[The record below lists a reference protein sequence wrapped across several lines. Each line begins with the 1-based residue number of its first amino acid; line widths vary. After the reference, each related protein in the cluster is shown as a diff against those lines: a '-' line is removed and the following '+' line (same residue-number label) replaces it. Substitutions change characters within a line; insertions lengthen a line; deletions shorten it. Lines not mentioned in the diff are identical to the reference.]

1 LTALA
6 CDIHRT
12 PEAVRRSTLA
22 MPHRQALVSMNK
34 LETVDMSAVDIAAT
48 QPGPFIATQGRS
60 RAWMNWFFADKGRMF
75 WILQIAG
82 WLGFF
87 ALHIL
92 SVSTFVAGRSTDSLL
107 YSVASSLIGFL
118 TTSIFARPIYR
129 FARKQGPA
137 ILLIIVL
144 TSTILMAVAMS
155 AMKAQT
161 FGILFGNAWM
171 DLRGAS
177 LGTTNYLLLIVPDLP
192 VNLFLLGSWAGFYF
206 GVNYYLKLR
215 NDMERALFS
224 ARLAD
229 QAQLKMLRYQLNPH
243 FLFNTLNAIST
254 LVLEHD
260 GKQANSMLT
269 KLSAFL
275 RYSLDSDPLQK
286 TSLAEEV
293 RALELY
299 LAIEKT
305 RFADRLTVTFDI
317 DENTLNAYVP
327 SLILQPAIEN
337 AIKYAIA
344 QMESGGEIRITAKRE
359 GGSLVMSVCDNGPN
373 APEDPVALLANVK
386 TGVGLVNMRDRLGY
400 LYQERGEF
408 RLKHVEPHG
417 LCVYLRIPFE
427 TRG

>member
-1 LTALA
+1 MSKHKQLQPSEY
-6 CDIHRT
+6 IH
-12 PEAVRRSTLA
+12 
-22 MPHRQALVSMNK
+22 
-34 LETVDMSAVDIAAT
+34 MSSVDIAA
-48 QPGPFIATQGRS
+48 QQAGPFIPTQGRS

-92 SVSTFVAGRSTDSLL
+92 SVSTFVAGRSPDSLL
-107 YSVASSLIGFL
+107 YSVASSLIGFM
-118 TTSIFARPIYR
+118 TTSILARPIYW
-129 FARKQGPA
+129 FARRQGPVV
-137 ILLIIVL
+137 LLVIVL
-144 TSTILMAVAMS
+144 TSTILMAIAMS

-161 FGILFGNAWM
+161 FGFLFGNAWM

-192 VNLFLLGSWAGFYF
+192 VNIFLLGSWAGFYF
-206 GVNYYLKLR
+206 GINYYLKFR
-215 NDMERALFS
+215 SEMDRALQS

-254 LVLEHD
+254 LVMEQD
-260 GKQANSMLT
+260 GKQANAMLT
-269 KLSAFL
+269 QLSAFL

-286 TSLAEEV
+286 TTLADEV
-293 RALELY
+293 RALQLY
-299 LAIEKT
+299 LDIEKT
-305 RFADRLTVTFDI
+305 RFADRLNVKFDI
-317 DENTLNAYVP
+317 DEDTMRAYVP

-344 QMESGGEIRITAKRE
+344 QMESGGEILIEAKRE
-359 GGSLVMSVCDNGPN
+359 RDTLVLRVCDNGPN
-373 APEDPVALLANVK
+373 APEDPHALLSDVK
-386 TGVGLVNMRDRLGY
+386 NGVGLVNMRDRL
-400 LYQERGEF
+400 LFMYQKRSEF
-408 RLKHVEPHG
+408 QLEKIDPQG
-417 LCVYLRIPFE
+417 LCVNLRLPYE

>member
-1 LTALA
+1 
-6 CDIHRT
+6 
-12 PEAVRRSTLA
+12 
-22 MPHRQALVSMNK
+22 MNK
-34 LETVDMSAVDIAAT
+34 AETVDMSTITAPAAGG
-48 QPGPFIATQGRS
+48 GPFIASHGGS
-60 RAWMNWFFADKGRMF
+60 RAWMNWIFADKARMF

-118 TTSIFARPIYR
+118 TTSILARPIYR
-129 FARKQGPA
+129 FARRQGPA
-137 ILLIIVL
+137 LLLIIVL
-144 TSTILMAVAMS
+144 TSTIFMAVAMS

-215 NDMERALFS
+215 NEMERAIIS

-254 LVLEHD
+254 LVLEQD

-286 TSLAEEV
+286 TTLAEEV

-305 RFADRLTVTFDI
+305 RFADRLNVTFDI
-317 DENTLNAYVP
+317 DDDVMGAYVP

-344 QMESGGEIRITAKRE
+344 QMEAGGEIRIAAKRE
-359 GGSLVMSVCDNGPN
+359 GKTLCLSVCDNGPN
-373 APEDPVALLANVK
+373 APEDPSALLRNVK
-386 TGVGLVNMRDRLGY
+386 TGVGLVNMRDRLIY
-400 LYQERGEF
+400 LYQDRGEF
-408 RLKHVEPHG
+408 RLKHVEPQG
-417 LCVYLRIPFE
+417 LCVALRIPFE
-427 TRG
+427 TRGTVTS